1 MEFPRYGGC
10 EENGME
16 GTQWLTSEKHL
27 ATRSAWEEA
36 SSPRVPLTAA
46 ALPIRQ
52 PGLAARPHFSHTT
65 H

>member
-1 MEFPRYGGC
+1 
-10 EENGME
+10 ME
-16 GTQWLTSEKHL
+16 GTQWLMSEKHL